1 VRVAALTI
9 GSCAETTREPRQIRK
24 EAAVS
29 GGRFVPQASL
39 IRAKARA
46 CVRGAVIDGG
56 CTAVSPYHRRVPERA
71 ALYRRY
77 RPQTFAAIVG
87 QEHVTRTLRN
97 AIANGQVA
105 HAYLLAGV
113 RGTGKTSIA
122 RLIAKAVNCPNAKDG
137 EPCDRCET
145 CVAIRE
151 GRFLDL
157 IEIDAASNRGID
169 EMRDLRDKVRFAPSQ
184 GQYKVYVID
193 EAHQLTAEAFNA
205 LLKTLEEPP
214 PHAIFVLCTTESQR
228 ILGTIVSRTQRFDL
242 RRIPHKGI
250 VAQLAKI
257 AEQESLTTEPAAL
270 EAIARHA
277 QGSLRDAESMLD
289 MVVAFAD
296 GPITLKEVDALLGSS
311 DWEETAALFDAL
323 AAADGAAGVNLIGKL
338 VDEGRDLRLFIRR
351 AIDHTRA
358 LVLTR
363 ATGRTPDTASEQVA
377 AKLREQAQTLSLDQ
391 LAKIAKRLVETEQ
404 HLRTSEGTP
413 LPLELAILDLVTPRE
428 KAAPPP
434 DPARREA
441 AAPAPRAA
449 APQPRP
455 EPMRR
460 DVPRASVI
468 AMGDRR
474 AATNGTSA
482 VAIGARG
489 PVVAL
494 DAVRKAWGELVER
507 AKERSV
513 GKAAQLAKAEPLA
526 IEGATVIIAFGD
538 EFARSLWQDKRR
550 AELEQDLSEVLKTGV
565 RVKCV
570 RQPGAPDL
578 SAADDPMLR
587 AFVDTLGR
595 PDRIME
601 IE

>member
-1 VRVAALTI
+1 
-9 GSCAETTREPRQIRK
+9 
-24 EAAVS
+24 
-29 GGRFVPQASL
+29 
-39 IRAKARA
+39 
-46 CVRGAVIDGG
+46 
-56 CTAVSPYHRRVPERA
+56 VPERA

-77 RPQTFAAIVG
+77 RPQTFSAIVG

-97 AIANGQVA
+97 AIASGQVA

-193 EAHQLTAEAFNA
+193 EAHQLTPEAFNA

-214 PHAIFVLCTTESQR
+214 PHAMFILATTEAQK
-228 ILGTIVSRTQRFDL
+228 IPATIVSRTQRFDL
-242 RRIPHKGI
+242 RRIPQKDV
-250 VAQLAKI
+250 VAQLAQI
-257 AEQESLTTEPAAL
+257 VEQEKLRAEPAAL
-270 EAIARHA
+270 DTIARHA

-289 MVVAFAD
+289 MVIAFAN
-296 GPITLKEVDALLGSS
+296 GAVTLKDVDDLLGES

-323 AAADGAAGVNLIGKL
+323 AAADGAKGVELIGRL
-338 VDEGRDLRLFIRR
+338 VDDGRDLRLFVRR
-351 AIDHTRA
+351 AIEHARA
-358 LVLTR
+358 LVFAR
-363 ATGRTPDTASEQVA
+363 ATGRAPDGLSEQMG
-377 AKLREQAQTLSLDQ
+377 AKLRAQAQGLSLDQ

-404 HLRTSEGTP
+404 YLRTSEGTP
-413 LPLELAILDLVTPRE
+413 LPLELAVLDLVTSGD
-428 KAAPPP
+428 KVAPPP
-434 DPARREA
+434 EARREERP
-441 AAPAPRAA
+441 AAPRPAPSSSARS
-449 APQPRP
+449 
-455 EPMRR
+455 EPRR
-460 DVPRASVI
+460 DVPRGSVVAI
-468 AMGDRR
+468 AERR
-474 AATNGTSA
+474 TTVA
-482 VAIGARG
+482 VAAVGAAS
-489 PVVAL
+489 PVVKL
-494 DAVRKAWGELVER
+494 ETVRRAWGELVDR

-526 IEGATVIIAFGD
+526 IDGQTIVVGFGE
-538 EFARSLWQDKRR
+538 EFARLLWQEKRR
-550 AELEQDLSEVLKTGV
+550 SELEQDLSEILKATV

-570 RQPGAPDL
+570 RQAGVPEAT
-578 SAADDPMLR
+578 SDDPMLR
-587 AFVDTLGR
+587 AAIDTLGR

>member
-1 VRVAALTI
+1 M
-9 GSCAETTREPRQIRK
+9 
-24 EAAVS
+24 
-29 GGRFVPQASL
+29 
-39 IRAKARA
+39 
-46 CVRGAVIDGG
+46 
-56 CTAVSPYHRRVPERA
+56 PERA

-77 RPQTFAAIVG
+77 RPQTFSAIVG

-97 AIANGQVA
+97 AIASGQVA
-105 HAYLLAGV
+105 HAYLLSGV

-169 EMRDLRDKVRFAPSQ
+169 EMRDLRDKVRFAPSM

-193 EAHQLTAEAFNA
+193 EAHQLTTEAFNA

-214 PHAIFVLCTTESQR
+214 PHAMFILATTESQK
-228 ILGTIVSRTQRFDL
+228 IPATIVSRTQRFDL

-257 AEQESLTTEPAAL
+257 IEQEKLRADPAAL
-270 EAIARHA
+270 DAIARHA

-289 MVVAFAD
+289 MVIAFAN
-296 GPITLKEVDALLGSS
+296 GAITLKEVDDLLGAS
-311 DWEETAALFDAL
+311 DWEETAALFDAF
-323 AAADGAAGVNLIGKL
+323 AAADAAKGIELIGRL
-338 VDEGRDLRLFIRR
+338 VDDGRDLRLFVRR
-351 AIDHTRA
+351 AIEHARA
-358 LVLTR
+358 LVFTR
-363 ATGRTPDTASEQVA
+363 ATGSPPEAVSEQMA
-377 AKLREQAQTLSLDQ
+377 AKLRAQAQSLSLDQ
-391 LAKIAKRLVETEQ
+391 LAKVSKRLIETEQ

-413 LPLELAILDLVTPRE
+413 LPLELAVLDLVTSSE

-434 DPARREA
+434 EPKREADRPATLRPSPPSSTRPEPRREA
-441 AAPAPRAA
+441 PRG
-449 APQPRP
+449 
-455 EPMRR
+455 
-460 DVPRASVI
+460 SV
-468 AMGDRR
+468 
-474 AATNGTSA
+474 
-482 VAIGARG
+482 VAIAERRVVTETTTVTVGAAS
-489 PVVAL
+489 PAVKL
-494 DAVRKAWGELVER
+494 ENVRKAWGELVDR
-507 AKERSV
+507 AKERSI

-526 IEGATVIIAFGD
+526 IEGATIVIGFGE
-538 EFARSLWQDKRR
+538 EFARLLWQEKRR
-550 AELEQDLSEVLKTGV
+550 AELEQDLSEILKATI

-570 RQPGAPDL
+570 RQAGVPD
-578 SAADDPMLR
+578 AATDDPMLR
-587 AFVDTLGR
+587 AAIDTLGR